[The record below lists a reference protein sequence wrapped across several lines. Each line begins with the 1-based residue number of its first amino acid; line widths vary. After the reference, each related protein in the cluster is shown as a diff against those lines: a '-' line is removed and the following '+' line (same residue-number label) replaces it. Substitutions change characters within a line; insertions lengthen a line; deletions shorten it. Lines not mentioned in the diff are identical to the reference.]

1 MLQSEKTFRRE
12 IFNYLRK
19 IPKIHNENEKQFTLI
34 FFVLRNFNYMN
45 PRMLLYAFFKTL
57 RSISGI
63 GDDRARSL
71 DDIFHIKQHETTDV
85 CRYIFFVTTREL
97 VSKLKKLE
105 ESLKIG
111 RRDINDEDYSAIYDL
126 FENRLQY
133 LSNARSVTDDE
144 NERPLQSELGSEKPL
159 QMELGSDSDSD
170 ISVTLIDSD

>member
-19 IPKIHNENEKQFTLI
+19 IPKIDNENEKQFTLI

-45 PRMLLYAFFKTL
+45 PRMLLYAFFKKL
-57 RSISGI
+57 RSNSV
-63 GDDRARSL
+63 GDDRARYL
-71 DDIFHIKQHETTDV
+71 DDIFHIKQHATAHV
-85 CRYIFFVTTREL
+85 CRYIIFVTARDL

-111 RRDINDEDYSAIYDL
+111 RRDMNDEDHSAIYDL

-133 LSNARSVTDDE
+133 LSDARSVTDDDE
-144 NERPLQSELGSEKPL
+144 NERPLQRKLGSERPL